1 MRDPAKI
8 FMFLWLLGLTIYIG
22 VATRGDARQMGEVVQ
37 RLDSVEATAATAQAP
52 MNRFEQAIPRSGGFR
67 ILHAPNGKW
76 RLFRGDVWIADYE
89 THEAAEFGM
98 RLCINPV
105 IHRYD
110 GAGQVVKG

>member
-1 MRDPAKI
+1 MRDPLKI
-8 FMFLWLLGLTIYIG
+8 FMLLWLLGLTICVG
-22 VATRGDARQMGEVVQ
+22 VATRVEARQLIEVAQ
-37 RLDSVEATAATAQAP
+37 RLDSMEGAAAAQAP
-52 MNRFEQAIPRSGGFR
+52 MSRFDQAIPRTGGFR

-110 GAGQVVKG
+110 AAGQVVKG

>member
-1 MRDPAKI
+1 MRDPLKI
-8 FMFLWLLGLTIYIG
+8 FMLLWLLGLTIYVG
-22 VATRGDARQMGEVVQ
+22 FATRGDGRQMSEVAQ
-37 RLDSVEATAATAQAP
+37 RLDTLEGAAAAQAP
-52 MNRFEQAIPRSGGFR
+52 MSRFDQAIPRTGGFR

-98 RLCINPV
+98 RLCITPV

-110 GAGQVVKG
+110 ASGQVVKG